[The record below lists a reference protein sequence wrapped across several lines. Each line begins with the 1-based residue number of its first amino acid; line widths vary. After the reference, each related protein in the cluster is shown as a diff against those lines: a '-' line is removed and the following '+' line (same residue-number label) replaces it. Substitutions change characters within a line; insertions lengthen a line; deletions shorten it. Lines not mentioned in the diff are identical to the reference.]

1 MAILIDV
8 ILIAFIAL
16 VTFIGYKQGLVKAA
30 LKILS
35 FFIAIVIALVLYKP
49 VSNFI
54 IKNTTIDEKIQ
65 SVMVKNT
72 KLEEKEETKDSNIV
86 KQNLTNKMIA
96 GANDTIESVS
106 NAFTVKIIE
115 IGVIIAL
122 YIIARIILIFVTK
135 LADLIAK
142 IPGLKQINALGGTI
156 YGFIKGVLLVY
167 IILGVIYL
175 VSPMLK
181 SNTFKEI
188 DNTIITKEIYNN
200 NVLLKLVF

>member
-8 ILIAFIAL
+8 ILVAFIAL
-16 VTFIGYKQGLVKAA
+16 FTFIGYKQGLVKAA
-30 LKILS
+30 IKILS

-72 KLEEKEETKDSNIV
+72 KLEEKEETEDSNIV
-86 KQNLTNKMIA
+86 KQNLSNKIIA
-96 GANDTIESVS
+96 GANDTIEDVS

-115 IGVIIAL
+115 LGVIIIL
-122 YIIARIILIFVTK
+122 YIVTRIILIFVSK
-135 LADLIAK
+135 LTDLITK
-142 IPGLKQINALGGTI
+142 IPGLKQINALGGII

-175 VSPMLK
+175 VSPMIK
-181 SNTFKEI
+181 SSTFKEI

-200 NVLLKLVF
+200 NILLKLVF